1 MLVAPVLGLRT
12 SSGRKLEVANRTKAG
27 RYASEYGLID
37 NPQVEH

>member
-1 MLVAPVLGLRT
+1 MLVPRLLGLRT
-12 SSGRKLEVANRTKAG
+12 STGRKLEVANRTEAA